1 VSEDPKPKPTIT
13 ARAILAALA
22 EIKRRGRW
30 PLFQQLESQEPE
42 LTEHVLEELSL
53 VHQTLMASGASRK
66 ADLGTGGERDDA
78 VFVDVKMQI
87 TRRQIDA
94 SGSKHLSRLS
104 ILHQQ

>member
-53 VHQTLMASGASRK
+53 VHQTLMASGASPK
-66 ADLGTGGERDDA
+66 
-78 VFVDVKMQI
+78 V
-87 TRRQIDA
+87 TRRLQRQVQCLVLVTVLAVRNSTPSSD
-94 SGSKHLSRLS
+94 
-104 ILHQQ
+104 

>member
-30 PLFQQLESQEPE
+30 PLFQQLEAQEPE

-53 VHQTLMASGASRK
+53 VHQTLMASGASPR
-66 ADLGTGGERDDA
+66 
-78 VFVDVKMQI
+78 V
-87 TRRQIDA
+87 TRRLQRQVQCLVLVTVLAVRNSAPSSD
-94 SGSKHLSRLS
+94 
-104 ILHQQ
+104 